1 MEITESFHK
10 RGLALRLPVETFKS
24 TSEVKVKHTLFALFK
39 RHDAE
44 FCAYLSK
51 LLQNPMIRVIMISTV
66 LVNAL
71 FITMETD
78 YNIRFQSHT
87 FLELADVIILAIY
100 TTEFLILF
108 YMDPLNFWRS
118 GYNILNAIILLLA
131 YLPYTINKNNSKYYW
146 TWSTLKG
153 FQVLRILK
161 LINYSRGMMNL
172 MTALGQTM
180 KTVIYVLILLF
191 LLMFIFAI
199 LGHGLYGDPDSGDIE
214 NWGNLASALFTLFS
228 LVTVDGWTDLQ
239 SSLEEHGFTASR
251 AFTIVFILLG
261 FFVFFNMFI
270 GVVIINIQDSTQ
282 NYKWECKAEMQAA
295 LQAKKQAILKR
306 QQEEVNKL
314 MHQQKTSEYK
324 AFSELVDDFKKTL
337 QHTDTVV
344 LEDFCASIAFID
356 LYLTSLDLQD
366 DTIYR
371 LQGLYYE
378 LANTLNT
385 MLVDMKE
392 TAEAAPENQKES

>member
-1 MEITESFHK
+1 M
-10 RGLALRLPVETFKS
+10 GLETIVISIVFYC
-24 TSEVKVKHTLFALFK
+24 LFFGR

-87 FLELADVIILAIY
+87 FLE
-100 TTEFLILF
+100 FFILF
-108 YMDPLNFWRS
+108 YVDPLNFWRS

-131 YLPYTINKNNSKYYW
+131 YLPYTINKNNTKYYW

-172 MTALGQTM
+172 MTAVGQTM

-239 SSLEEHGFTASR
+239 SSLEEQGFTASR

-282 NYKWECKAEMQAA
+282 NYKWECKAETQAA

-314 MHQQKTSEYK
+314 MHQQYK
-324 AFSELVDDFKKTL
+324 AFIELVDNFKKTL
-337 QHTDTVV
+337 QHSDTVV
-344 LEDFCASIAFID
+344 LEDFCVSIAFID

-378 LANTLNT
+378 LANTLNA

-392 TAEAAPENQKES
+392 TAEAPPENQKDS